1 MYSDVYNGTIYAVR
15 GCNDGNQLPN
25 NLITDYTSTYNLGR
39 IFLNLKKYRSE
50 FWNSLNRVWEMANDG
65 A

>member
-1 MYSDVYNGTIYAVR
+1 MYSDIYNGTIYAVR

-50 FWNSLNRVWEMANDG
+50 F
-65 A
+65 

>member
-15 GCNDGNQLPN
+15 GCNDGNQVT
-25 NLITDYTSTYNLGR
+25 NLIEDFSSTYNLGR

-50 FWNSLNRVWEMANDG
+50 SWNSLNRVWEMAYDG